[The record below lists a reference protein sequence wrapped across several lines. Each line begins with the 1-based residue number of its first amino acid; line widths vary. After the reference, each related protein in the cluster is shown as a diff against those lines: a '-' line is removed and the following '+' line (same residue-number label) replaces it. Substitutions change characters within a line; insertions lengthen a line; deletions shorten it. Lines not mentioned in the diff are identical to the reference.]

1 MSTTAVSI
9 PEVEVLEEL
18 GRGAHS
24 TVFRAR
30 RLGRYY
36 AVKIPREESTHGEA
50 TDVAA
55 RFVKEAIALARVRHP
70 ALPSVMEVGETRRFP
85 YIIMEL
91 VAGETLAERLRRG
104 PLDPSQTLQ
113 LGIQLGGALQRIHE
127 AGLVHRDIK
136 PSNILFDSL
145 STAVR
150 LVDFGFVESACAES
164 RQASVFTNPSEAV
177 FDDVQAD
184 LRALGSVLFQCATGA
199 APFVDVD
206 PRPVLERDSGGV
218 ELLPAISGHLGTILK
233 RLLALEEPAYRDARQ
248 LLDDLN
254 RTSTE
259 PRNRGSA
266 GLSQGTRSPLV
277 ARSRE
282 LERLR
287 SALRASAT
295 GLSQVV
301 VVRGKPGSGKTH
313 LVREFIEQV
322 SDTHGSLTLQ
332 CELARREPFG
342 VLRKLLEQ
350 LLSELDEKPPAER
363 LKAVARFRSLGAGVA
378 PLVRSLSSR
387 LAQVLRDAGTPM
399 TNGALPVVSHEALAD
414 FVAQL
419 LSAMDHR
426 VLVVDDTQWIDT
438 GSRRVLGHLTA
449 LDVQRHLLVL
459 TSRDDRVSW
468 PALERLLR
476 SLDVDRVWELSLGA
490 LDDDQTASLIRS
502 YLASDS
508 VDSELLRYVSSVSD
522 GTPLGALEVLR
533 SMLEGRALIP
543 YWGEW
548 KFDGTAASNLHLPLG
563 SIELLK
569 RRTEQFDPGRQGLL
583 TLAAVLGASF
593 GEEMLQ
599 RASGAEPDEIAATL
613 AEARRAMLVETVGP
627 GRHRFLHDS
636 VREALL
642 ERAGPDKLRSLHQR
656 AAVALDPPNDPEGAG
671 LLGPLEESGLGSLA
685 GEAIAEP
692 DFEEFQR
699 LYELANHYAEGQI
712 EQTPERTLD
721 VCLKAGKLAFRAYDS
736 DLSLRFFDVA
746 SAAARAT
753 NRELDLESELS
764 AAESQLRMGALEQG
778 LSRLRRAIPR
788 ATEATTRAY
797 VHSRIA
803 WAEMQI
809 DTGRAWMALFDAYR
823 ALERRPPSGTFRGL
837 VGAILAWLWYSV
849 GPKPAPALASERRYL
864 EVLCRLNDQ
873 ASRLAADTAHP
884 ARLLEAALRNLG
896 QAERLGPSSALN
908 KAYLAY
914 AFVLVALGLHGR
926 ARAYLHKAEQ
936 VAQTTRDPVV
946 YAYSLQVH
954 AAVAAWAG
962 DIREALHVGARSL
975 VEYAQWRELSEYCV
989 TAYCQQQI
997 EGVRGRNLDAW
1008 KWLQEALGRLSK
1020 HEGPPMALEFIEH
1033 SVRASLVA
1041 LGRGAEVGPLLSR
1054 LADVT
1059 TCPPS
1064 RGKAIISSYGAR
1076 VRAFTECGDLG
1087 SDFDALVAE
1096 VQVLGL
1102 NPKRVHMEVTEYYVH
1117 VAQARVHE
1125 CLRAPPPQLPA
1136 KLEALRLA
1144 LKDLKL
1150 AARIPL
1156 LQAHVAAV
1164 AANYYRLE
1172 GNLDAAEREFA
1183 AAEALGRSE
1192 GAPWVLYSVY
1202 RGRAHLLRVRG
1213 VSEAARDQAGLA
1225 EALALEHGAAHRVRW
1240 IREEFGLNPRS
1251 TAGSDISPR
1260 SPARTRNSA
1269 MPGLDTDGPRSRP
1282 RARTYLKSLVRI
1294 GQLTAAELDLGA
1306 QAQAVLAELLE
1317 AVRAD
1322 RAAVLIAEERIA
1334 QEAEPS
1340 SESVSLRSTRGFD
1353 FTGRLVPVGAR
1364 SAAGNDLT
1372 AHAESDGAP
1381 FWKEFEPVR
1390 SDDESLLPAP
1400 VLGVKE
1406 DRAVIGV
1413 SLSVRGELFGAVFLD
1428 RSLRFGAFTESDV
1441 RALAAL
1447 AVQVPLV
1454 FELARSLRAREL
1466 AEETQR
1472 SNEKLEAIGRLA
1484 GGIAHDF
1491 NNMLSVI
1498 LAVSDQILTGRT
1510 SRSLNDDVRTVQ
1522 SAAERAR
1529 DLTRQL
1535 LAFSRGQYL
1544 RPEVLQF
1551 NELIRRLEPIFR
1563 QLLGETATL
1572 ELKLAPELIRVK
1584 ADPAQMDQV
1593 LTNLVVNARDAMAA
1607 GGRLVIETANVT
1619 VATSRSPQHP
1629 ELQPGRYALIT
1640 VTDTGAGMDAITLA
1654 KAFEPFFTTK
1664 SEGNGLGLPTAYGI
1678 VKQSGGHIDVESQP
1692 GVGTTFR
1699 IFLPGTEQRASYP
1712 APRLPASDRPGT
1724 ETVLLVDDEPL
1735 VREATR
1741 RTLRSL
1747 GYQVIGAKSAAD
1759 ALKIAAEKVDSI
1771 DLVITDVMM
1780 PGMNGLELARELG
1793 KVRPALKVLFISG
1806 YTSGVLAER
1815 GLLRDNVEFLQ
1826 KPVAREALAR
1836 RIREL
1841 LDGSRRPS

>member
-1 MSTTAVSI
+1 MGTTAVSI

-24 TVFRAR
+24 TVYRAR

-36 AVKIPREESTHGEA
+36 AVKIPREESTLGEA
-50 TDVAA
+50 AGVSA

-70 ALPSVMEVGETRRFP
+70 ALPSVMEVGETGRFP

-113 LGIQLGGALQRIHE
+113 LGVQLSGALQKIHE

-145 STAVR
+145 TTAVR
-150 LVDFGFVESACAES
+150 LVDFGFVESASGES
-164 RQASVFTNPSEAV
+164 QQTSVLASENEAV
-177 FDDVQAD
+177 PDDVQAD

-199 APFVDVD
+199 APFIEID
-206 PRPVLERDSGGV
+206 PRPVLERDSSGV
-218 ELLPAISGHLGTILK
+218 ELLPAISRHVATILK
-233 RLLALEEPAYRDARQ
+233 RLLNLDHPGYRDARQ
-248 LLDDLN
+248 LLKDLN
-254 RTSTE
+254 QATTE
-259 PRNRGSA
+259 PRERS
-266 GLSQGTRSPLV
+266 SIEPTRSARPGLV

-287 SALRASAT
+287 SALRASAS
-295 GLSQVV
+295 GPSQVV

-313 LVREFIEQV
+313 LVREFLEQV
-322 SDTHGSLTLQ
+322 SDTHRALTVQ
-332 CELARREPFG
+332 CELAKREPFG
-342 VLRKLLEQ
+342 VVRKLLEQ
-350 LLSELDEKPPAER
+350 FLSEFDEKPPAER
-363 LKAVARFRSLGAGVA
+363 LRAFARFRSLGAGVA

-387 LAQVLRDAGTPM
+387 LAQVLRDSGSPT
-399 TNGALPVVSHEALAD
+399 TSGSQQVVSDEALAD

-419 LSAMDHR
+419 LITTDHR
-426 VLVVDDTQWIDT
+426 VIVVDDTQWIDA

-476 SLDVDRVWELSLGA
+476 TLEVERVWELSLGA
-490 LDDDQTASLIRS
+490 FDEDQTADLVSS
-502 YLASDS
+502 YLAADS
-508 VDSELLRYVSSVSD
+508 VDPELLRYVTSVSD
-522 GTPLGALEVLR
+522 GTPLAALEVLR
-533 SMLEGRALIP
+533 SMLEGKALVP

-569 RRTEQFDPGRQGLL
+569 RRTEQFDPQRQGLL
-583 TLAAVLGASF
+583 TLAAVLGAAFDEDS
-593 GEEMLQ
+593 LAS
-599 RASGAEPDEIAATL
+599 ASGAASDELAAAL

-642 ERAGPDKLRSLHQR
+642 DRAGPEQLRRLHQR
-656 AAVALDPPNDPEGAG
+656 AAVALDFPNLIEKSPIAQS
-671 LLGPLEESGLGSLA
+671 PLRQLGLGSLA
-685 GEAIAEP
+685 DDAFADP
-692 DFEEFQR
+692 DFEAFQR
-699 LYELANHYAEGQI
+699 LYELANHYAEGEI
-712 EQTPERTLD
+712 EQNPTRTLEI
-721 VCLKAGKLAFRAYDS
+721 CLKAGKLAFRAYDS
-736 DLSLRFFDVA
+736 DLALRFFDVA

-753 NRELDLESELS
+753 NTELDLESELS

-778 LSRLRRAIPR
+778 LNRLRLAIPR
-788 ATEATTRAY
+788 ATDSTTRAY

-809 DTGRAWMALFDAYR
+809 DTGRAWTALFDGYR
-823 ALERRPPSGTFRGL
+823 ALRRRPPSGTFVGVL
-837 VGAILAWLWYSV
+837 GAIVAWLWYTI
-849 GPKPAPALASERRYL
+849 GPKPAPAPTSQRRYL

-896 QAERLGPSSALN
+896 YAEKLGPSSALN

-926 ARAYLHKAEQ
+926 ARAYLLKAEQ
-936 VAQTTRDPVV
+936 VAQTTLDPVV

-962 DIREALHVGARSL
+962 DIREALQVGARSL
-975 VEYAQWRELSEYCV
+975 TEYAQWRELSEYCV

-997 EGVRGRNLDAW
+997 EAVRGRNLDAW

-1041 LGRGAEVGPLLSR
+1041 LGRGAEVEPLLAR

-1059 TCPPS
+1059 TRPAS
-1064 RGKAIISSYGAR
+1064 RGTAIISSYGAR
-1076 VRAFTECGDLG
+1076 VRVFTECGDLG
-1087 SDFDALVAE
+1087 KDFAAIVAE
-1096 VQVLGL
+1096 VKALGL

-1117 VAQARVHE
+1117 VAQARVHD
-1125 CLRAPPPQLPA
+1125 CLRADPS
-1136 KLEALRLA
+1136 KLQENIEELRLS
-1144 LKDLKL
+1144 LRDLKL

-1156 LQAHVAAV
+1156 LKAHVAAI
-1164 AANYYRLE
+1164 AANYHRFKGDL
-1172 GNLDAAEREFA
+1172 ASAEHEFA
-1183 AAEALGRSE
+1183 AAEALGRNE

-1202 RGRAHLLRVRG
+1202 RGRAHLLRAQG
-1213 VSEAARDQAGLA
+1213 LSEAARDQAGLA
-1225 EALALEHGAAHRVRW
+1225 ETLAVEHGAAHRARW
-1240 IREEFGLNPRS
+1240 IREEFGLVPRR
-1251 TAGSDISPR
+1251 TAGSDTSPR
-1260 SPARTRNSA
+1260 SPALVRNSTT
-1269 MPGLDTDGPRSRP
+1269 PGLEVEGPRSRP
-1282 RARTYLKSLVRI
+1282 RARTYLKSLVRL
-1294 GQLTAAELDLGA
+1294 GQHTAAELSLAA

-1322 RAAVLIAEERIA
+1322 RGVLLITEDRIK
-1334 QEAEPS
+1334 QELEPT
-1340 SESVSLRSTRGFD
+1340 SEPIPLPTPRD
-1353 FTGRLVPVGAR
+1353 FQLAGRLAPIGAR

-1372 AHAESDGAP
+1372 DHSERDADP
-1381 FWKEFEPVR
+1381 FWKDFEPLQ
-1390 SDDESLLPAP
+1390 SNEESMFPAP
-1400 VLGVKE
+1400 VLAVKG

-1413 SLSVRGELFGAVFLD
+1413 SLSVRGEQFGAVFLD
-1428 RSLRFGAFTESDV
+1428 RPLRIGAFTDGDA

-1472 SNEKLEAIGRLA
+1472 STEKLEAIGRLA

-1510 SRSLNDDVRTVQ
+1510 TRSLNDDVRTVQ

-1551 NELIRRLEPIFR
+1551 NDLIHRLEPIFR
-1563 QLLGETATL
+1563 RLLGETAILDLRL
-1572 ELKLAPELIRVK
+1572 EPELCRVK

-1593 LTNLVVNARDAMAA
+1593 LTNLVVNARDAMTS
-1607 GGRLVIETANVT
+1607 GGRLTVETANVT
-1619 VATSRSPQHP
+1619 VTTRRSLQHP
-1629 ELQPGRYALIT
+1629 ELQPGRYAQIT
-1640 VTDTGAGMDAITLA
+1640 VTDTGAGMDALTLA
-1654 KAFEPFFTTK
+1654 KAFEPFFSTK
-1664 SEGNGLGLPTAYGI
+1664 TGGNGLGLPTAYGI
-1678 VKQSGGHIDVESQP
+1678 IKQSGGHIDVDSQP

-1712 APRLPASDRPGT
+1712 APPLQPSDRPGT

-1747 GYQVIGAKSAAD
+1747 GYQVIGAKSAGD
-1759 ALKIAAEKVDSI
+1759 ALKIAADKVDAI

-1793 KVRPALKVLFISG
+1793 KIRPALKVLFISG
-1806 YTSGVLAER
+1806 YTAGVLAER
-1815 GLLRDNVEFLQ
+1815 GFLNENLNFLQ
-1826 KPVAREALAR
+1826 KPVARDALAG

-1841 LDGSRRPS
+1841 LDAE